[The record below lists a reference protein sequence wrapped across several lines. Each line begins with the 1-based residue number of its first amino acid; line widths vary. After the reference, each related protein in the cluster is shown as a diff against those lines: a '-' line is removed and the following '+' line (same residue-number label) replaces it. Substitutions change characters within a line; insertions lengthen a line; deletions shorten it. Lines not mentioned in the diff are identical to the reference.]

1 MAVIRMPKMGDGMEE
16 GKINRWL
23 KHEGDAIA
31 VGEVIAEIETDKA
44 SVEITAYDAGIL
56 SKIIVPEG
64 GSVPVGEVIAEIET
78 DKAASNGAS
87 AHTKAAA
94 PAIPE
99 PKREPIAVPAAN
111 APVVEFSGGSESERV
126 KASPLARRI
135 ARERGIDLARV
146 HGTGPGGRV
155 VERDVSEFR
164 PSPTA
169 SSPRPLVVP
178 QLSAAGTLGKGEGA
192 PKSADQP
199 PVQSAS
205 AGAAPEVK
213 PSRMREAIAR
223 RVVLSKQTVPHFYVT
238 MVVAMDRAA
247 ALLKEINT
255 DATDGKV
262 TVNDLIIK
270 ACATALGQVP
280 EVNAT
285 WTPEGTIKRFSE
297 AHIGVA
303 VGIDEGL
310 IIPVVRNCESKTL
323 RQISREARDLI
334 GRARTNQL
342 KPEEYSGGTFSISNL
357 GMMGVDEFSAII
369 NPPEAA
375 ILAIGGMAREPVV
388 ASDSDTISIR
398 SNMKITISADH
409 RLLDGV
415 IAARFVQEVKKALE
429 APYGLL
435 S

>member
-1 MAVIRMPKMGDGMEE
+1 
-16 GKINRWL
+16 
-23 KHEGDAIA
+23 
-31 VGEVIAEIETDKA
+31 
-44 SVEITAYDAGIL
+44 
-56 SKIIVPEG
+56 
-64 GSVPVGEVIAEIET
+64 
-78 DKAASNGAS
+78 
-87 AHTKAAA
+87 
-94 PAIPE
+94 
-99 PKREPIAVPAAN
+99 
-111 APVVEFSGGSESERV
+111 
-126 KASPLARRI
+126 LARRI

-146 HGTGPGGRV
+146 HGSGPGGRV
-155 VERDVSEFR
+155 VERDVNEFQ
-164 PSPTA
+164 PAPAKPEPAALSPLPAGKDKGDTKSPLEKSTSA
-169 SSPRPLVVP
+169 SKSPLEEGKAPTKWSL
-178 QLSAAGTLGKGEGA
+178 GEGKGEG
-192 PKSADQP
+192 
-199 PVQSAS
+199 VQ
-205 AGAAPEVK
+205 EVK

-238 MVVAMDRAA
+238 MVVGMDRAT
-247 ALLKEINT
+247 ALLKEINS
-255 DATDGKV
+255 DAPDGKI
-262 TVNDLIIK
+262 TINDLLIK
-270 ACATALGQVP
+270 ACAVALAKVP

-285 WTPEGTIKRFSE
+285 WTVDGVIKCYSE

-323 RQISREARDLI
+323 REISGNARELI
-334 GRARTNQL
+334 GRARANQL

-375 ILAIGGMAREPVV
+375 ILAIGGMVREPVV
-388 ASDSDTISIR
+388 ADDSDTISIR
-398 SNMKITISADH
+398 TNMKITISADH